1 MIDFNAF
8 RSLYEDAKACDS
20 EVKYVNE
27 RRWEDWMREFADT
40 DKITDV
46 LRSIYTMTNGGFT
59 AVAKRYKNMRQMCE
73 VLGIPYSTAQK
84 WSVGQQKPA
93 AYLLMLMVY
102 ATVNYNNMYKSE

>member
-8 RSLYEDAKACDS
+8 RALYEDAKACDS
-20 EVKYVNE
+20 EVKYVTE
-27 RRWEDWMREFADT
+27 RRWEDWMSGIEDS
-40 DKITDV
+40 DKIADV
-46 LRSIYTMTNGGFT
+46 LRSIYTMTHGGFV

-73 VLGIPYSTAQK
+73 VLCIPYSTAQK

-102 ATVNYNNMYKSE
+102 ATVNYNNMYKL